1 MRDKIQSPAELGLS
15 TASSK
20 QLICPKHGP
29 YNGFTMCV
37 GGVNIDSECDRC
49 AEEAVTESVSR
60 QNIENNIN
68 KSKSALLNSCIP
80 PRFANN
86 SFHNWET
93 KCEKAEKIKTIVGK
107 YITHFDK
114 VLLAG
119 TSFLF
124 CGNTGTGKTHLA
136 CAIANNVMRKGYTA
150 LYISSLNYISK
161 IKTAWATGS
170 EQSEDALIESFV
182 GFDLLIFDELG
193 KGELSVKEKGMIFR
207 LIDRRYEECRPTIG
221 ISKHSKDALKKLIDD
236 DAIRRLEAGGGTTLV
251 FDLPNYQDSQTSF

>member
-1 MRDKIQSPAELGLS
+1 MRDQIQSPAQLGLGI
-15 TASSK
+15 TTPK
-20 QLICPKHGP
+20 RLKCPKHGD

-37 GGVNIDSECDRC
+37 DGTNIDSECDKC
-49 AEEAVTESVSR
+49 AAESAA
-60 QNIENNIN
+60 ENLSQQIAEIHVN
-68 KSKSALLNSCIP
+68 KSRSALVNSCIP

-86 SFHNWET
+86 SFYNWNAR
-93 KCEKAEKIKTIVGK
+93 CEKSAKIKTIIEK

-114 VLLAG
+114 ALPAG

-207 LIDRRYEECRPTIG
+207 LIDRRYEECKPTIG
-221 ISKHSKDALKKLIDD
+221 ISKHNKEALKKLIDD

-251 FDLPNYQDSQTSF
+251 FDLPNYQDSQANF